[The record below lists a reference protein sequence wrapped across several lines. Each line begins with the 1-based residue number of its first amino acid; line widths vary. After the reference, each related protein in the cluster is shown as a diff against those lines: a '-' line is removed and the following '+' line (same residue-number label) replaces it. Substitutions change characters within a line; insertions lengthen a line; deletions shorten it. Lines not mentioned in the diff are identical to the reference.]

1 MASGRNVPSRK
12 RGDSSGLSTFRE
24 EHREPNR
31 KNHRELRAI
40 RALGLTAILL
50 GLIALVLLGFK
61 LFEGQQAANN
71 ANALL
76 EAYKAQATVLPTLSL
91 SPSAEAEPSQE
102 PTQGPTDEPAGTPE
116 PTDGNFEQTDT
127 NADENAAV
135 DANQHVADDGSVN
148 KTSESGEYVQPDAPE
163 QLSDLDLTI
172 QKIAKATGDDGM
184 IGILEIPQINQELP
198 IIGKWSYKLLKIS
211 VCRYK
216 GPDPNEKGNLVIIG
230 HNYKSGAHFGD
241 LSELSVGSEVFLTNA
256 KTGQRVRYVVY
267 EIKSVAP
274 DAFSALKSFHGT
286 AGLTLMT
293 CRNNG
298 TNRLLVRCEQQEAEP
313 TPTIT
318 PKITPTKTP

>member
-12 RGDSSGLSTFRE
+12 RGDSSGLPSIRE
-24 EHREPNR
+24 NHHEPNQ

-40 RALGLTAILL
+40 RFLGLTAILL
-50 GLIALVLLGFK
+50 GLVALVLLGFK

-76 EAYKAQATVLPTLSL
+76 EAYKAQATILPTL
-91 SPSAEAEPSQE
+91 SPSAEAAPAAEQTLSPSDD
-102 PTQGPTDEPAGTPE
+102 PVGTPE
-116 PTDGNFEQTDT
+116 PTDENFEQTDT
-127 NADENAAV
+127 NADVNAAT
-135 DANQHVADDGSVN
+135 DANQHVANDGSVN

-163 QLSDLDLTI
+163 TISDLDLTI
-172 QKIAKATGDDGM
+172 QKIVKATGDDGM

-241 LSELSVGSEVFLTNA
+241 LSELTVGSEVFLTNA
-256 KTGQRVRYVVY
+256 KTGQRVRYEVY
-267 EIKSVAP
+267 QIKSVAP
-274 DAFSALKSFHGT
+274 DAFSALNSFHGT

-298 TNRLLVRCEQQEAEP
+298 TNRLLVRCEQKEAEP
-313 TPTIT
+313 TPTAT
-318 PKITPTKTP
+318 LKITPIKTP